1 MTACRKVVIVG
12 GGLAGLAAA
21 ESIARNHPS
30 RFDVTLLESKRVV
43 GGRAGSFSG
52 SFSGSPSGANDGNGD
67 RDGDGDPDVDYCQHV
82 AMGCCTN
89 FLGLID
95 RCGLS
100 GAIRRYRELTFLHP
114 DHPPS
119 PFRPSPWLPAPLH
132 LGRTLS
138 ALRYLTTAQKSQIR
152 RGLWRLMRT
161 PTDSLADVNSHDWL
175 VDAGQTESVIEM
187 FWDIVLVSALGEQTT
202 RVSMAAARK
211 VFIDGFAAARGA
223 SDVCVPTRPLSTLI
237 GRELSDSVAAL
248 GVRIQTDSPVAGITA
263 DRVVVVADAA
273 PIHADHVIVAVPW
286 YRIERLFSDE
296 SIRDALP
303 HLAAWTRFPTSPI
316 TGIHLWFDRPITD
329 RPHAVMVGTTA
340 QWLFR
345 DPVLA
350 DDGGDATRFYYQVV
364 ISASADARA
373 MDRDRLIET
382 VVGELRHAF
391 AGARDAKLLSH
402 RVVTDPRSVF
412 SVSPDVMRLRPP
424 ARTALPWLHLAG
436 DWIDTGWPAT
446 MEGATIGGMMAAA
459 SVMRVESLSPPT
471 VDPGLRPGWLA
482 RRLIRR

>member
-1 MTACRKVVIVG
+1 MTAPRKVVIVG
-12 GGLAGLAAA
+12 GGLAGLSAA
-21 ESIARNHPS
+21 ESIARHHPS
-30 RFDVTLLESKRVV
+30 RFDVTLLEAKRVV

-52 SFSGSPSGANDGNGD
+52 ATAGNDD
-67 RDGDGDPDVDYCQHV
+67 DGGQDVDYCQHV

-100 GAIRRYRELTFLHP
+100 GAIRRYSDLTFLHP

-119 PFRPSPWLPAPLH
+119 PFRPSRWLPAPLH

-138 ALRYLTTAQKSQIR
+138 ALCYLTANEKSQIR

-161 PTDSLADVNSHDWL
+161 PTDSLVDVNAGRWL
-175 VDAGQTESVIEM
+175 AEAGQSESVVEK
-187 FWDIVLVSALGEQTT
+187 FWDIVLVSALGEQTA

-223 SDVCVPTRPLSTLI
+223 SDVCVPIRPLSKLI
-237 GRELSDSVAAL
+237 GRDLASEVASL
-248 GVRIQTDSPVAGITA
+248 GVRIQTNSPVTDITA
-263 DRVVVVADAA
+263 DRTVVVSDAA
-273 PIHADHVIVAVPW
+273 PIDADHVIVAVPW
-286 YRIERLFSDE
+286 YRIDRLFSDE
-296 SIRDALP
+296 AVRGALP
-303 HLAAWTRFPTSPI
+303 NMIAWTHFPTSPI

-345 DPVLA
+345 DPVFA
-350 DDGGDATRFYYQVV
+350 DDSGDARRFYYQVV
-364 ISASADARA
+364 ISASEQARA
-373 MDRDRLIET
+373 MDRGTLIDT
-382 VVGELRHAF
+382 VLGELRHAF
-391 AGARDAKLLSH
+391 DGARDAKLLSH

-412 SVSPDVMRLRPP
+412 SVRSDVMRLRPP
-424 ARTALPWLHLAG
+424 APTALPWLHLAG

-446 MEGATIGGMMAAA
+446 MEGAVIGGTMAAA
-459 SVMRVESLSPPT
+459 SVMRQESLTPPA

-482 RRLIRR
+482 RRLIRS